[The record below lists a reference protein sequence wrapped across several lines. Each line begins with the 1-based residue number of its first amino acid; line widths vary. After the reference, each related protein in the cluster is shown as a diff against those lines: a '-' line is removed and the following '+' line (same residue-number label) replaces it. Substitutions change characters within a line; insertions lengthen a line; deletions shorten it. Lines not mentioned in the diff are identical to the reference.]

1 MVMAFGFQRKQR
13 EDPVAELKRLESE
26 RAMLEKE
33 VAASKKL
40 HDLKQKVKE
49 DKKTLRQLKTEL
61 HPSVYKKFG
70 KFLVEAGKGTYH
82 VTKTG
87 WEEYD
92 KFHKSLNKEK
102 SHARSRK
109 KVLKQIS

>member
-1 MVMAFGFQRKQR
+1 MAFGFQRKQR

-26 RAMLEKE
+26 RTILEQE
-33 VAASKKL
+33 VAAASKLKQ
-40 HDLKQKVKE
+40 LKQKVKE
-49 DKKTLRQLKTEL
+49 DKRTLKQLKNEL
-61 HPSVYKKFG
+61 HPSTYKKFG

-92 KFHKSLNKEK
+92 KFHKSLKKEK
-102 SHARSRK
+102 VHSQSRK
-109 KVLKQIS
+109 KVLKSIT